1 MITHRKRLSLLGAA
15 AFTVL
20 WVGGA
25 GAAAVDPASAPA
37 ASAPWLAP
45 SSVVSVDNHTRT
57 DRPWPSPDDQDYECH
72 HRRC

>member
-15 AFTVL
+15 AFTVML
-20 WVGGA
+20 AGGA
-25 GAAAVDPASAPA
+25 QAAAVDPAGAAA
-37 ASAPWLAP
+37 ASAPWLVP
-45 SSVVSVDNHTRT
+45 GNVVSIDNRTRT